1 MEKKILILASNSFI
15 AKNIIKYFS
24 NKKYLLVCLNRND
37 IDFKDENLL
46 KDKIKEI
53 NPEVVI
59 NCCAVVGS
67 SFKNNKINNFD
78 ILNENILLNK
88 NILNS
93 CSDDNIKQII
103 MFSSYRVFGDNIHEN
118 YDENDIQKNE
128 ILTNI
133 GYLSSKKIL
142 DLQIKLFVEK
152 TKKNVICLILTNIFG
167 DYDDFTINSRII
179 PSLIMKSMISRNEN
193 NDIIIDSN
201 KDVLINLVYVNDI
214 SKIIERCI
222 HNTDIQG
229 NLLVFN
235 KNGIYNLEKII
246 NIINNYIENKNKI
259 IFNNENLKKTNIMKP
274 KLNKFEKYFCDFEF
288 TEIEKSLKTTIDN
301 INQ

>member
-1 MEKKILILASNSFI
+1 MMIR
-15 AKNIIKYFS
+15 
-24 NKKYLLVCLNRND
+24 CLTNLGFY
-37 IDFKDENLL
+37 IFDFMGL
-46 KDKIKEI
+46 KCF
-53 NPEVVI
+53 NFP
-59 NCCAVVGS
+59 
-67 SFKNNKINNFD
+67 KNNIR
-78 ILNENILLNK
+78 LLY
-88 NILNS
+88 
-93 CSDDNIKQII
+93 II
-103 MFSSYRVFGDNIHEN
+103 
-118 YDENDIQKNE
+118 
-128 ILTNI
+128 
-133 GYLSSKKIL
+133 
-142 DLQIKLFVEK
+142 
-152 TKKNVICLILTNIFG
+152 
-167 DYDDFTINSRII
+167 II